1 MGSTDDVDHE
11 ARAWVCGPGSSRSW
25 MLVRPIPA
33 PPPPDPLASTARQA
47 CGCWRART
55 TSELC
60 PSRASF
66 LICCSTIV
74 PTIVLCPLS
83 IVV

>member
-1 MGSTDDVDHE
+1 MGLWARFVAVLDARETDP
-11 ARAWVCGPGSSRSW
+11 R
-25 MLVRPIPA
+25 A